1 MSNTRRHR
9 SSSAPSVRWYSGLLN
24 RGMPISVL
32 CLRDLRLAYRSLW
45 QECGLSRRR
54 KFRNFKLRHYRMFT
68 ACELQ
73 TQRLFTALYTE
84 TYRGYSQ
91 GCPHDFP
98 PHDLR
103 HGWICRRWVI
113 AKAAKGPTARDRTKN
128 ERGPPT
134 EAALRLPV
142 TQQQAHDPV
151 ANPLTGATPIIS
163 LD

>member
-1 MSNTRRHR
+1 M
-9 SSSAPSVRWYSGLLN
+9 AGVR
-24 RGMPISVL
+24 P
-32 CLRDLRLAYRSLW
+32 
-45 QECGLSRRR
+45 SRRR
-54 KFRNFKLRHYRMFT
+54 KFRNFKLRHCRVFT

-151 ANPLTGATPIIS
+151 ANPLHRRNANHIVGLIQYLVADPERQFIPAKHHGNTQRLEYQPVRWR
-163 LD
+163 D